1 MLETVFSSSLPTG
14 ERLLLRKN
22 RIRGRGGPGPRIT
35 VVTGMHGDGY
45 EGQLVAY
52 ELARRLS
59 DREGALRGVVDI
71 YPALNPLGMSVTTR
85 GMPLFDLDLDR
96 TFPGDAKGNT
106 NEALA
111 AAIVADIRG
120 ANACVDIRSPDEQ
133 LREVSY
139 VRIDEGFKKR
149 LLPLAQVL
157 NTQLIWVHKPTLAE
171 RTSLSHTLNSLRT
184 RTLTVWMGE
193 SLRITESFGSW
204 VTEGIL
210 RLIELMGGWTATSV
224 SLPDARI
231 ISDEDVSDVAVGA
244 SGMFLPRSEHGT
256 HVEDGQPLGIVVDP
270 QAAKVVFE
278 VRSPTSGLLMSLRSR
293 PVVYPGSL
301 VARVL
306 GGVR

>member
-22 RIRGRGGPGPRIT
+22 RIRGRGGPGPRIA
-35 VVTGMHGDGY
+35 VVTGIHGDEF
-45 EGQLVAY
+45 EGQLVAF
-52 ELARRLS
+52 ELARRLHE
-59 DREGALRGVVDI
+59 RESALRGVVDI
-71 YPALNPLGMSVTTR
+71 YPALNPLGMSATMR
-85 GMPLFDLDLDR
+85 ALPLFDIDLDR

-111 AAIVADIRG
+111 AAIVSDIRG

-139 VRIDEGFKKR
+139 VRIDEAHEKR

-157 NTQLIWVHKPTLAE
+157 NTQLIWVHEPTRAEQASLA
-171 RTSLSHTLNSLRT
+171 HTLNSMRT

-193 SLRITESFGSW
+193 SLSITESFGNW

-210 RLIELMGGWTATSV
+210 RLIELLGGWSANSV
-224 SLPDARI
+224 SLPAPRLMADG
-231 ISDEDVSDVAVGA
+231 DVSDVAAGA
-244 SGMFLPRSEHGT
+244 CGVFLPRSEHGAR
-256 HVEDGQPLGIVVDP
+256 VECGQSLGIVVDP
-270 QAAKVVFE
+270 VAAKVVCE
-278 VRSPTSGLLMSLRSR
+278 VRSPVSGLLMSLRSR
-293 PVVYPGSL
+293 PVVYAGSL

-306 GGVR
+306 GGAR